1 MWQCGMRS
9 GSMAEEPTLSL
20 NPSRRDAPRWRS
32 LQRAAYRFWTGAIS
46 LKAGLRSSDA
56 RGRRAL
62 ARGFAQ
68 RGQLAG
74 LLPLRGGPLG
84 RLLPDVGKLQARLV
98 DRQL

>member
-1 MWQCGMRS
+1 MQHAPWHNGREAHPALRPLKEQCAL
-9 GSMAEEPTLSL
+9 MAQPAEGGVWF
-20 NPSRRDAPRWRS
+20 RK
-32 LQRAAYRFWTGAIS
+32 GAIG
-46 LKAGLRSSDA
+46 LIAGLRSSDA

-98 DRQL
+98 DGQL